1 MRKDYPN
8 LSIFEA
14 QRLFEP
20 AGFVPPADILLPGS
34 KRMQKCL
41 RLQRAWWLRI
51 SVISIRGERV
61 PRFYRSAPGRGL
73 FLWGPV
79 GVENFY
85 SRVSWRHQ
93 YNTPRSLRRRR
104 QARGEKNSPVR
115 RGRCA
120 PTASLVHSFLNSS
133 PCESDMLHA
142 MAGPFLLTLLG
153 QQKDAKVPALAAGMV
168 VAYRCDFNQ
177 GRTNAQILPVCTGT
191 GPLLMGPRWR

>member
-1 MRKDYPN
+1 MESCCAGRWLTRRLVDSVEDRTGGFRPASRHPFARQQKD
-8 LSIFEA
+8 A
-14 QRLFEP
+14 KVP
-20 AGFVPPADILLPGS
+20 ALAASMVVCVGWWFLW
-34 KRMQKCL
+34 
-41 RLQRAWWLRI
+41 RA
-51 SVISIRGERV
+51 RGETICCS
-61 PRFYRSAPGRGL
+61 SAPGRGL

-133 PCESDMLHA
+133 LCEPDMLHA

-153 QQKDAKVPALAAGMV
+153 QQKSEAAAG
-168 VAYRCDFNQ
+168 RD
-177 GRTNAQILPVCTGT
+177 
-191 GPLLMGPRWR
+191 PRSCFSIQLKIGNCSALS